1 MDSHRPGRYVLGRRT
16 SFWLLALVL
25 ALLLSAASAPSPLY
39 GVYQTLWN
47 FSPLTLTAIYASY
60 ALGGLATLL
69 TTGRLSDHLGR
80 RPVLSIGLAVQA
92 IAMLLFVAAGDVLFL
107 FAGRILS
114 GVGIGIAVGAISG
127 WLLDLSPP
135 DDPQL
140 GSVVNGAGPLL
151 GLGGG
156 ALGASLL
163 VQYGPDPLHLVY
175 WLLAAAY
182 LVAVIVLMVI
192 PDPVNRSPGWR
203 ASMRPTVGIP
213 PAARAMFVAAAP
225 AVVAMWALG
234 GLYLALGPSLAVA
247 MLTTDTPLAG
257 GLVIF
262 ALAGTGAAAS
272 FVLRRVDPSRLLVG
286 GSVLV
291 MAGVA
296 VSLLG
301 VLSGSVAI
309 LYAGSIIAGIGLG
322 AGFAAFVRATALL
335 VPPER
340 RGALVAAIYV
350 VTYLSFSVPTII
362 GGAAVMV
369 FGLRS
374 TTYGYGIVV
383 MALAAVTTV
392 AVHWRLRRVP
402 ARRGDVESRDRG
414 SR

>member
-1 MDSHRPGRYVLGRRT
+1 MPGRPVLGRRT

-39 GVYQTLWN
+39 GIYQALWS
-47 FSPLTLTAIYASY
+47 FSPLTLTAVYASF
-60 ALGGLATLL
+60 ALGGLAALL
-69 TTGRLSDHLGR
+69 TTGRLSDYLGR

-92 IAMLLFVAAGDVLFL
+92 IAMLLFVVAGDVVWL

-127 WLLDLSPP
+127 WLLDLSPA

-156 ALGASLL
+156 ALAAGLL

-182 LVAVIVLMVI
+182 LVATVVLMAI
-192 PDPVNRSPGWR
+192 PDPVNRRPGWR
-203 ASMRPTVGIP
+203 ASMRPAVGIP
-213 PAARAMFVAAAP
+213 PSARAMFVAATP
-225 AVVAMWALG
+225 AIVGMWALG
-234 GLYLALGPSLAVA
+234 GLYLALGPSLAIA
-247 MLTTDTPLAG
+247 MLTTDSRHAG
-257 GLVIF
+257 GLLIF

-272 FVLRRVDPSRLLVG
+272 FVLRRADPSRLLVR
-286 GSVLV
+286 GSIAVIG
-291 MAGVA
+291 GVA

-301 VLSGSVAI
+301 VLAGSVAL
-309 LYAGSIIAGIGLG
+309 LYAGSIVAGVGLG
-322 AGFAAFVRATALL
+322 AGFSAFVRGTAPLA
-335 VPPER
+335 PPER

-362 GGAAVMV
+362 GGAAVTV
-369 FGLRS
+369 FGLRD
-374 TTYGYGIVV
+374 TAYGYGIVV

-392 AVHWRLRRVP
+392 AVARRLRRVG
-402 ARRGDVESRDRG
+402 ATA
-414 SR
+414 